1 MLKLKNAV
9 NSFLLTKKKFDKK
22 KKKKKKTRRMRGG
35 ATTVKTKEEK
45 AKEAK
50 VAKEAIAKAKAKEE
64 KEKKILNALEKAIFN
79 EYNHCLNKL
88 EDALNDGQNPKSKIT
103 FHKVLIQIPVLLRHL
118 DQVQD
123 KIKTINTNLKTKL
136 IENIEKKRGFLQNK
150 DRSLKKL
157 ITEGKLKD
165 SDFPEGIKAVYKPE
179 SIKAASEVLILLN
192 LFFDPDGNVKPIS
205 NIDDSIKEA
214 SSSAENK
221 YNAFLD
227 LVKDAKMSV
236 PKDKKSWF
244 SFSSNPASTPQ
255 VHADPKVVTVPQVS
269 SGAELSAIP
278 QVPSGAEVSS
288 VKQISVD
295 GPAGQV
301 FKIGKIPYK
310 ATTDPEC
317 TTQKCVVTVEK
328 VQSGGA
334 RKSKRSKTLKGGR
347 RRR

>member
-9 NSFLLTKKKFDKK
+9 NSFILTKKKFD
-22 KKKKKKTRRMRGG
+22 KKKKKTRRMRGG
-35 ATTVKTKEEK
+35 ATTVKTKEQK

-50 VAKEAIAKAKAKEE
+50 EAKEAKAKEA
-64 KEKKILNALEKAIFN
+64 KEAKILNSLEKAISK
-79 EYNHCLNKL
+79 EYDYCLNKL

-103 FHKVLIQIPVLLRHL
+103 FHKVLIQIPVLLGHL
-118 DQVQD
+118 KQVQD
-123 KIKTINTNLKTKL
+123 KIKTINTNVNLKTKL

-150 DRSLKKL
+150 QRSLNKL
-157 ITEGKLKD
+157 KTEGKLKD

-179 SIKAASEVLILLN
+179 SIEAASEVLILLN
-192 LFFDPDGNVKPIS
+192 LFFEPDGKVKRIN
-205 NIDDSIKEA
+205 NIDDSIKQA

-221 YNAFLD
+221 YNAFLE

-255 VHADPKVVTVPQVS
+255 VPADTKVVTVPQVS
-269 SGAELSAIP
+269 SGTELSAIP

-288 VKQISVD
+288 AKQVSVD

-317 TTQKCVVTVEK
+317 TTQKCIVTVEK